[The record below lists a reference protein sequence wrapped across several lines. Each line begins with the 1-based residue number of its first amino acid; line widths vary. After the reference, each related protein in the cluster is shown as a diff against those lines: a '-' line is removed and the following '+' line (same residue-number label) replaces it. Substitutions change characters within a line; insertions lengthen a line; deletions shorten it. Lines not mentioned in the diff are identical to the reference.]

1 MKLGLGKIKEVLR
14 GGTAKDNG
22 GKKKDIV
29 GKEGQTEKKEQAD
42 EGEIQK
48 MINDEK
54 ESGALEGAKM
64 GLERT
69 GQAKRAEQTEGA
81 GQESE
86 KKSLSSAGRT
96 GSKKTGLVFFPA
108 FDWAISP
115 THPEREER
123 LLYTRDQIFEEGLMD
138 LPEIA
143 EYKPRLADYRD
154 IARVHFCVPDIKTQA
169 TTPHLIAAGSCLVL
183 ADALMRGEVKNAFAL
198 VRPPG
203 HHAMTVAH
211 GNRGFCNINNEAILV
226 EYLRKKYGIRR
237 IAIVD
242 TDVHHGDG
250 TQEIFYNDPDVLF
263 ISFHQD
269 GRTLYPG
276 SGFINELGGPK
287 ALGRTINIP
296 LPPATPDEGILYVL
310 DSLVLPILED
320 FKPELVLNSAG
331 QDNHYTDPL
340 ANMRFSAQ
348 GYAKLNEKLA
358 PDMAVLEGGYAIQTA
373 LPYVNMGIILA
384 MAGLDYSCVREPD
397 FKPGMFVLAA
407 KDRQVLEEIV
417 AAQLKNWKNRDKLVE
432 AEMAK
437 HEDFYR
443 RKKQIFYDT
452 DMIHEY
458 QEETI
463 RQCPECQGYMTI
475 DSRAHGGI
483 LHDAR
488 VFCVSIPIYACEN
501 CQAEAREE
509 YINRLNHPEYQYVYL
524 QDKKGD
530 EYKAYNMRTK
540 KETVY

>member
-1 MKLGLGKIKEVLR
+1 MKLGLGRLR
-14 GGTAKDNG
+14 DALKSGSGT
-22 GKKKDIV
+22 GKV
-29 GKEGQTEKKEQAD
+29 EKEQA
-42 EGEIQK
+42 EGKNKAVTEEIQK
-48 MINDEK
+48 MENI
-54 ESGALEGAKM
+54 
-64 GLERT
+64 
-69 GQAKRAEQTEGA
+69 
-81 GQESE
+81 E
-86 KKSLSSAGRT
+86 KKPETSKRNEEIAMEL
-96 GSKKTGLVFFPA
+96 KKTGLEQKKGPLSPADRTGAEKTGLIFFPA

-143 EYKPRLADYRD
+143 EYKPRLAEYRD
-154 IARVHFCVPDIKTQA
+154 IARVHFCVPDIKAQA

-183 ADALMRGEVKNAFAL
+183 GDALMKAEVKNAFAL
-198 VRPPG
+198 IRPPG

-226 EYLRKKYGIRR
+226 EYLIRR

-296 LPPATPDEGILYVL
+296 LPPGTPDEGILYVL
-310 DSLVLPILED
+310 DSLVLPILKD

-358 PDMAVLEGGYAIQTA
+358 PDMAVLEGGYAIQSA
-373 LPYVNMGIILA
+373 LPYVNTGIILA

-397 FKPGMFVLAA
+397 FKPGMFVQAA
-407 KDRQVLEEIV
+407 KDRKTLEEVV
-417 AAQLKNWKNRDKLVE
+417 AAQLENWKNRDRLVE
-432 AEMAK
+432 AEVAK
-437 HEDFYR
+437 HGDFYR

-452 DMIHEY
+452 DMIQEH

-463 RQCPECQGYMTI
+463 RMCPDCQGYKTI
-475 DSRAHGGI
+475 DSHAHRGVDDTRIFG
-483 LHDAR
+483 
-488 VFCVSIPIYACEN
+488 VSIPIYACEN
-501 CQAEAREE
+501 CQTEAREE
-509 YINRLNHPEYQYVYL
+509 YKIRLIHPEYEYVYL
-524 QDKKGD
+524 QDKKED
-530 EYKAYNMRTK
+530 EYRAYNTRTK

>member
-1 MKLGLGKIKEVLR
+1 MEKEGKSMKLGFGKIKEVLK
-14 GGTAKDNG
+14 GANTKSLAEAEN
-22 GKKKDIV
+22 
-29 GKEGQTEKKEQAD
+29 
-42 EGEIQK
+42 
-48 MINDEK
+48 
-54 ESGALEGAKM
+54 ESLKV
-64 GLERT
+64 
-69 GQAKRAEQTEGA
+69 
-81 GQESE
+81 ESE
-86 KKSLSSAGRT
+86 ENKEKIQATENFRNEPERSKSETFKEDKMEMKKTEPEPENNSLPPEARKKA
-96 GSKKTGLVFFPA
+96 KKTGLIFFPA

-123 LLYTRDQIFEEGLMD
+123 LLYTRDQIFEEGIMD

-143 EYKPRLADYRD
+143 EYKPRLADYKD
-154 IARVHFCVPDIKTQA
+154 VARVHFCVPDIKTQA

-183 ADALMRGEVKNAFAL
+183 ADAFMKGEVKNAFAL

-226 EYLRKKYGIRR
+226 EYLRKKYGIRKV
-237 IAIVD
+237 AIVD

-296 LPPATPDEGILYVL
+296 LPPGTPDEGILYVL
-310 DSLVLPILED
+310 DSLVLPILKD

-348 GYAKLNEKLA
+348 GYAKLNEKLS
-358 PDMAVLEGGYAIQTA
+358 PDIAVLEGGYAIQTA
-373 LPYVNMGIILA
+373 LPYVNTGIILA
-384 MAGLDYSCVREPD
+384 MAGLDYSHVKEPD
-397 FKPGMFVLAA
+397 FKPGMFVQTER
-407 KDRQVLEEIV
+407 DRQTLEGVV
-417 AAQLKNWKNRDKLVE
+417 AAQLTNWRNREKLVE
-432 AEMAK
+432 AEVAK
-437 HEDFYR
+437 HKDFYR
-443 RKKQIFYDT
+443 RTKQIFYDT
-452 DMIHEY
+452 DMIQEY

-463 RQCPECQGYMTI
+463 RMCPNCQGYITI
-475 DSRAHGGI
+475 DSRAHKVRDIRIFG
-483 LHDAR
+483 
-488 VFCVSIPIYACEN
+488 VSIPIYSCDQ

-509 YINRLNHPEYQYVYL
+509 YKLRVDHQEYDYVYL

-530 EYKAYNMRTK
+530 EYRAYNTRIRQEK
-540 KETVY
+540 VY

>member
-1 MKLGLGKIKEVLR
+1 MKLGLGRLKDALKN
-14 GGTAKDNG
+14 GSGTASVDG
-22 GKKKDIV
+22 
-29 GKEGQTEKKEQAD
+29 EKEQAENKD
-42 EGEIQK
+42 K
-48 MINDEK
+48 AEK
-54 ESGALEGAKM
+54 EEMQTIKSKENMPEISEEKEGNTM
-64 GLERT
+64 EL
-69 GQAKRAEQTEGA
+69 
-81 GQESE
+81 
-86 KKSLSSAGRT
+86 
-96 GSKKTGLVFFPA
+96 KKTGMEVKKGLLSPADRTGAEKTGLIFFPA

-143 EYKPRLADYRD
+143 EYKPRLAEYRD
-154 IARVHFCVPDIKTQA
+154 IARVHFCVPDIKAQA

-183 ADALMRGEVKNAFAL
+183 GDALMKAEVKNAFSL
-198 VRPPG
+198 IRPPG
-203 HHAMTVAH
+203 HHAMTVSH

-226 EYLRKKYGIRR
+226 EYLRKTYGIRK

-250 TQEIFYNDPDVLF
+250 TQDIFYNDPDVLF

-269 GRTLYPG
+269 GRTLFPG
-276 SGFINELGGPK
+276 SGFMSELGGPK

-296 LPPATPDEGILYVL
+296 LPPGTPDEGILYVL

-340 ANMRFSAQ
+340 ANMRFSTQ

-358 PDMAVLEGGYAIQTA
+358 PDMAVLEGGYAIQSA
-373 LPYVNMGIILA
+373 LPYVNTGIILA

-397 FKPGMFVLAA
+397 FKPGMFVQASR
-407 KDRQVLEEIV
+407 DRKTLEEIV
-417 AAQLKNWKNRDKLVE
+417 ATQLENWKNRDRLVE
-432 AEMAK
+432 AEVAK
-437 HEDFYR
+437 HGDFYR

-452 DMIHEY
+452 DMIQEF

-463 RQCPECQGYMTI
+463 RMCPDCLGYKTI
-475 DSRAHGGI
+475 DSHAHGGAGNPRI
-483 LHDAR
+483 
-488 VFCVSIPIYACEN
+488 FGVSIPIYACEK

-509 YINRLNHPEYQYVYL
+509 YRKRLIHPEYDYVYL
-524 QDKKGD
+524 QDKKQD
-530 EYKAYNMRTK
+530 EYRAYNTRTK
-540 KETVY
+540 KEKVY